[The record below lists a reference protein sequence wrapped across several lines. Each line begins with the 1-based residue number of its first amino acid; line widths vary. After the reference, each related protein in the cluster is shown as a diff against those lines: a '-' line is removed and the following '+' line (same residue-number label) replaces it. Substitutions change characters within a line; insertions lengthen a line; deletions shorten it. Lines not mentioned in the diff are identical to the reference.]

1 MSQNVHAIED
11 VYLPDGRRDLRFVTR
26 GQAKLLQI
34 ALVKL
39 GRASLIILRLNI

>member
-11 VYLPDGRRDLRFVTR
+11 VYYPGGVDLRFVTR